1 MESSALN
8 LHNQFQSLRA
18 QVDGLNEGIEPQFLQ
33 MAVNFEEC
41 RKKWLHAGEELV
53 SCKEM
58 LAKAQTERGALEVKL
73 KHARNQVDVEIRRRQ
88 KAEAIYEKLERQLQL
103 IRELL
108 ISENNANS
116 VHLSEEQ
123 RSALAFL
130 STHSP
135 AAQAA
140 RSNLNSSRRL
150 TTIDESASLLS
161 DISYDQTDDSLDWD
175 SSAMKTV
182 RLRKRQKRRS
192 SRKLAEVPP
201 QAVKKPRSTG
211 RTSDRPNESIVAKT
225 IITVPGDGG
234 AVEAVSTIE
243 TVPYWT
249 QSRKKSAG
257 PAWRNTTT
265 TDQSETASE
274 APSTAVSD
282 FPAQVQTPRA
292 NGGGKKHNFT
302 PKTVIK
308 SEFCVPCGRRTK
320 FGKVY
325 LRCQDCRVVTHPECR
340 ERCPLPCNPT
350 AVGTPIKNTEAT
362 LADFAPA
369 TSPKIPALVIYC
381 IKEIEHRGL
390 HEVGLYRVSGHE
402 RLVKEL
408 KEKLIR
414 GKTLPPLNKVED
426 INVITG
432 VLKDFL
438 RNLPEPLLTFHLNK
452 TFMKA
457 AEIQDDDNS
466 LAMLYQTINE
476 LPQPNRDTLAC
487 LMIHLQKVSQSVNT
501 KMDVNNLARVF
512 GPTLV
517 GHAVPDPDP
526 MTILHD
532 TNRQPRVIQRL
543 LSIPASYWG
552 QFAYPDNT
560 VMDNAHHTDTPDY
573 KVSILGPLT
582 TPEHQTISKTPSSS
596 SLSQRMMQ
604 TFSSTTI
611 FGSKSKASA
620 ASNRQGNFFAS
631 PQLK

>member
-1 MESSALN
+1 M
-8 LHNQFQSLRA
+8 RA

-33 MAVNFEEC
+33 MVVNFEEC
-41 RKKWLHAGEELV
+41 RKKWLRSDEDLV
-53 SCKEM
+53 SCKEV
-58 LAKAQTERGALEVKL
+58 LAKTETERGALEVKL

-88 KAEAIYEKLERQLQL
+88 KAEAVYEKLERQLQL
-103 IRELL
+103 IRDLL
-108 ISENNANS
+108 ISENNGNS

-130 STHSP
+130 SAHSQ

-140 RSNLNSSRRL
+140 KGNVNTSRRL
-150 TTIDESASLLS
+150 TTIDESGSLLS
-161 DISYDQTDDSLDWD
+161 DISYDQTDDSL
-175 SSAMKTV
+175 M
-182 RLRKRQKRRS
+182 
-192 SRKLAEVPP
+192 
-201 QAVKKPRSTG
+201 
-211 RTSDRPNESIVAKT
+211 NESIVAKT
-225 IITVPGDGG
+225 TITVPVNGG

-249 QSRKKSAG
+249 RSRKNSTFGSFTTKFFECLGDFYHVIVSTVA
-257 PAWRNTTT
+257 PAWADTTT

-274 APSTAVSD
+274 APSTTVSD
-282 FPAQVQTPRA
+282 FPSQPKTPRP
-292 NGGGKKHNFT
+292 NGGAKKHHFI

-320 FGKVY
+320 FGKMY
-325 LRCQDCRVVTHPECR
+325 LRCQDCRAVTHPECR

-350 AVGTPIKNTEAT
+350 AASTPIKNTEST

-369 TSPKIPALVIYC
+369 TSPQIPVLVIYC

-414 GKTLPPLNKVED
+414 GKTLPPLNKIED
-426 INVITG
+426 IHVITG
-432 VLKDFL
+432 VLKDFF
-438 RNLPEPLLTFHLNK
+438 RKLPEPLLTFHLNK
-452 TFMKA
+452 AFMEA
-457 AEIQDDDNS
+457 AEIQDDGNS
-466 LAMLYQTINE
+466 LAMLYQTISE

-487 LMIHLQKVSQSVNT
+487 LMIHLQKVSQCVDT

-532 TNRQPRVIQRL
+532 TSRQPRIIERL
-543 LSIPASYWG
+543 LSIPAKYWG
-552 QFAYPDNT
+552 QFAYPDNIG
-560 VMDNAHHTDTPDY
+560 MDNVHHTPDH
-573 KVSILGPLT
+573 KVSILGPVT
-582 TPEHQTISKTPSSS
+582 TPEHQMMAKTPSSS
-596 SLSQRMMQ
+596 SLSQRMMH
-604 TFSSTTI
+604 TLSSTTM
-611 FGSKSKASA
+611 
-620 ASNRQGNFFAS
+620 
-631 PQLK
+631 

>member
-1 MESSALN
+1 MESSVVN
-8 LHNQFQSLRA
+8 LYNQFQNLRA

-41 RKKWLHAGEELV
+41 RKKWLRAGEELV
-53 SCKEM
+53 SCKEV
-58 LAKAQTERGALEVKL
+58 LAKAETERGALEVKL

-88 KAEAIYEKLERQLQL
+88 KAETVYEKLERQLQL

-108 ISENNANS
+108 ISENNGNS
-116 VHLSEEQ
+116 LHLNEEQ

-130 STHSP
+130 NAHSQ

-140 RSNLNSSRRL
+140 KGNLDSSRRL
-150 TTIDESASLLS
+150 TTIDESASLMS

-192 SRKLAEVPP
+192 SRKLPEVPP
-201 QAVKKPRSTG
+201 QAMKKPRSAG
-211 RTSDRPNESIVAKT
+211 RTSERMNESIVAKT
-225 IITVPGDGG
+225 TITVPVNGG

-249 QSRKKSAG
+249 RSRKNVA
-257 PAWRNTTT
+257 PALGDTTT

-274 APSTAVSD
+274 TPSTPVSD
-282 FPAQVQTPRA
+282 FPARLQTPRA
-292 NGGGKKHNFT
+292 NRGEKKHQFV

-308 SEFCVPCGRRTK
+308 SEFCIPCGRRTK
-320 FGKVY
+320 FGKMY
-325 LRCQDCRVVTHPECR
+325 LRCQDCRIVTHPECR
-340 ERCPLPCNPT
+340 DCCPLPCNPT
-350 AVGTPIKNTEAT
+350 AVGTPIKNTEIT

-381 IKEIEHRGL
+381 IREIEQRGL
-390 HEVGLYRVSGHE
+390 HEVGLYRVSGQE
-402 RLVKEL
+402 RMVKEL

-414 GKTLPPLNKVED
+414 GKTLPPLNKVDD

-438 RNLPEPLLTFHLNK
+438 RNLPEPLLTFNLNK
-452 TFMKA
+452 AFIKA
-457 AEIQDDDNS
+457 AEIQDDGNS
-466 LAMLYQTINE
+466 LAMLYQTISE

-487 LMIHLQKVSQSVNT
+487 LMIHLQKVSECVDT
-501 KMDVNNLARVF
+501 KMDVNNLAMVF

-517 GHAVPDPDP
+517 GHAVPNPDP

-532 TNRQPRVIQRL
+532 TNRQPRVVERL
-543 LSIPASYWG
+543 LSIPGKYWD

-560 VMDNAHHTDTPDY
+560 GMDNACHTDTPDHQ
-573 KVSILGPLT
+573 VSILGPLT
-582 TPEHQTISKTPSSS
+582 TPEHQAMAKTPSSS
-596 SLSQRMMQ
+596 SLSQRMRQ
-604 TFSSTTI
+604 TLSSTTI

-620 ASNRQGNFFAS
+620 GSNRQGTFFAS

>member
-1 MESSALN
+1 MMESTVVN
-8 LHNQFQSLRA
+8 LYDQFQSLRA

-41 RKKWLHAGEELV
+41 RKKWLRVGEELV
-53 SCKEM
+53 SCKEV
-58 LAKAQTERGALEVKL
+58 LTKTETEKGALEVKL

-88 KAEAIYEKLERQLQL
+88 KAEAVYEKLERQLQL
-103 IRELL
+103 IRDLL
-108 ISENNANS
+108 ISDNGNS
-116 VHLSEEQ
+116 VHLNEEQ

-130 STHSP
+130 SAHSQ

-140 RSNLNSSRRL
+140 KSNPNTSRRL

-192 SRKLAEVPP
+192 SRKLSDVPP
-201 QAVKKPRSTG
+201 QTVKKPRSTG
-211 RTSDRPNESIVAKT
+211 RTSDRINESIVAKT
-225 IITVPGDGG
+225 TITMPVNGV
-234 AVEAVSTIE
+234 AIEAVSTIE

-249 QSRKKSAG
+249 RSRKSVA
-257 PAWRNTTT
+257 PAWADTTT

-274 APSTAVSD
+274 APSTPVSD
-282 FPAQVQTPRA
+282 FPPHLRTPRA
-292 NGGGKKHNFT
+292 NGGGKKHHFI

-308 SEFCVPCGRRTK
+308 SELCVPCGRRTK
-320 FGKVY
+320 FGKMF

-340 ERCPLPCNPT
+340 DCCPLPCIPP
-350 AVGTPIKNTEAT
+350 AVSTPIRNIEAT
-362 LADFAPA
+362 LADFAPV
-369 TSPKIPALVIYC
+369 TSPMIPVLVVYC

-432 VLKDFL
+432 VLKDFF
-438 RNLPEPLLTFHLNK
+438 RKLPEPLLTFHLNK
-452 TFMKA
+452 AFMEA

-466 LAMLYQTINE
+466 LAILYQTISE

-487 LMIHLQKVSQSVNT
+487 LMIHLQKVSQSVAT

-526 MTILHD
+526 MTILND
-532 TNRQPRVIQRL
+532 TSRQPRVIQRL
-543 LSIPASYWG
+543 LSIPTGYWG
-552 QFAYPDNT
+552 QFAYPDN
-560 VMDNAHHTDTPDY
+560 VGMDMAHLTDTPDH
-573 KVSILGPLT
+573 KVSILGPVT
-582 TPEHQTISKTPSSS
+582 TPEHQMMAKTPSSS
-596 SLSQRMMQ
+596 SLSQRMKH
-604 TFSSTTI
+604 TLSSTSI
-611 FGSKSKASA
+611 FGSKSKASS
-620 ASNRQGNFFAS
+620 ASNCQGFFAS
-631 PQLK
+631 PRLK

>member
-1 MESSALN
+1 MESTVVN
-8 LHNQFQSLRA
+8 LYNQFQILRA
-18 QVDGLNEGIEPQFLQ
+18 HVDGLNEGIEPQFLQ
-33 MAVNFEEC
+33 MAVNFEDC
-41 RKKWLHAGEELV
+41 RKKWLRAGEELV

-58 LAKAQTERGALEVKL
+58 LTKAETERGALEVKL

-88 KAEAIYEKLERQLQL
+88 KAEAVYEKLERQLQL

-108 ISENNANS
+108 ISENNGS
-116 VHLSEEQ
+116 SIHLSEEQ

-130 STHSP
+130 SAHSQ

-140 RSNLNSSRRL
+140 NTNLNSSRRL

-175 SSAMKTV
+175 SSVMKNV
-182 RLRKRQKRRS
+182 RLRKRQKRVS
-192 SRKLAEVPP
+192 HM
-201 QAVKKPRSTG
+201 
-211 RTSDRPNESIVAKT
+211 NESIVAKT
-225 IITVPGDGG
+225 TITVPVNGG

-249 QSRKKSAG
+249 RSRKKSVAPQWG
-257 PAWRNTTT
+257 DTT
-265 TDQSETASE
+265 TDQSETVSE
-274 APSTAVSD
+274 TPSTPVPGY
-282 FPAQVQTPRA
+282 PAQVQTPRA
-292 NGGGKKHNFT
+292 NKGGKKHHFM

-308 SEFCVPCGRRTK
+308 SEFCMPCGKRTK
-320 FGKVY
+320 FGKLY
-325 LRCQDCRVVTHPECR
+325 LRCQDCRIVTHPECR
-340 ERCPLPCNPT
+340 DHCPLPYNPT
-350 AVGTPIKNTEAT
+350 AVSTPIKNTEAT

-369 TSPKIPALVIYC
+369 TSPQIPALVIYC

-390 HEVGLYRVSGHE
+390 HEVGLYRVSGQE
-402 RLVKEL
+402 RMVKEL

-452 TFMKA
+452 AFMEA
-457 AEIQDDDNS
+457 AEIQDNGNS
-466 LAMLYQTINE
+466 LAMLYQTVSE

-487 LMIHLQKVSQSVNT
+487 LMIHLQKVSQSVDT

-517 GHAVPDPDP
+517 GHAVPEPDP

-532 TNRQPRVIQRL
+532 TSRQPKHVVHTISRVL
-543 LSIPASYWG
+543 
-552 QFAYPDNT
+552 T
-560 VMDNAHHTDTPDY
+560 M
-573 KVSILGPLT
+573 SILGPVT
-582 TPEHQTISKTPSSS
+582 TPEHQMMAKTPSSS

-604 TFSSTTI
+604 TLSSTTL
-611 FGSKSKASA
+611 FGSKSKASS
-620 ASNRQGNFFAS
+620 ASHRQGNFFAS

>member
-1 MESSALN
+1 MESSVVN
-8 LHNQFQSLRA
+8 LYNQFQSLTA

-33 MAVNFEEC
+33 MAVNFEES
-41 RKKWLHAGEELV
+41 RKKWLRAGEELV
-53 SCKEM
+53 SCKEV
-58 LAKAQTERGALEVKL
+58 LAKAETERGALEVKL

-88 KAEAIYEKLERQLQL
+88 KAEAVYEKLERQLQL

-108 ISENNANS
+108 LSENNGNS

-130 STHSP
+130 SAHSQ

-140 RSNLNSSRRL
+140 KGNLNSSRRL
-150 TTIDESASLLS
+150 NTIDESASLLS

-192 SRKLAEVPP
+192 SRKLSELPP
-201 QAVKKPRSTG
+201 QAMKKPRSTG
-211 RTSDRPNESIVAKT
+211 RTSDRMNESIVTKT
-225 IITVPGDGG
+225 TITVPVNGG
-234 AVEAVSTIE
+234 TVEAVSTIE

-249 QSRKKSAG
+249 RSRKSVA
-257 PAWRNTTT
+257 PAWGDTTT

-274 APSTAVSD
+274 APSTPVPD
-282 FPAQVQTPRA
+282 FSAQLRTPRA
-292 NGGGKKHNFT
+292 NRGGKKHQFI

-320 FGKVY
+320 FGKMY
-325 LRCQDCRVVTHPECR
+325 LRCQDCRVVAHPECR

-350 AVGTPIKNTEAT
+350 AVSTPIKNTETT
-362 LADFAPA
+362 LADFAPV

-402 RLVKEL
+402 RLVRGL

-438 RNLPEPLLTFHLNK
+438 RKLPEPLLTFHLNK
-452 TFMKA
+452 AFMEA
-457 AEIQDDDNS
+457 AEIQDDGNS
-466 LAMLYQTINE
+466 LAMLYQTISE

-487 LMIHLQKVSQSVNT
+487 LMIHLQKVSQSVAT

-532 TNRQPRVIQRL
+532 TNRQPRVIERL
-543 LSIPASYWG
+543 LSIPGNYWG
-552 QFAYPDNT
+552 QFAYPYNAA
-560 VMDNAHHTDTPDY
+560 MDNAHTDTPDHQ
-573 KVSILGPLT
+573 VSLLGPVT
-582 TPEHQTISKTPSSS
+582 TPEHQMMAKTPSSS
-596 SLSQRMMQ
+596 SLSQRMMH
-604 TFSSTTI
+604 TLSSTTI
-611 FGSKSKASA
+611 FGSKSKATA
-620 ASNRQGNFFAS
+620 ASNRQCNFFAS

>member
-1 MESSALN
+1 MEPTVVN
-8 LHNQFQSLRA
+8 LYNQFQSLRA

-33 MAVNFEEC
+33 MAVNFEDC
-41 RKKWLHAGEELV
+41 RKKWLRAGEELV

-58 LAKAQTERGALEVKL
+58 LTKAETERGALEVKL

-88 KAEAIYEKLERQLQL
+88 KAEAVHEKLERQLQL
-103 IRELL
+103 IKELL
-108 ISENNANS
+108 ISENNGS
-116 VHLSEEQ
+116 SIHLSEEQ

-130 STHSP
+130 SAHSQ

-140 RSNLNSSRRL
+140 NTNLNSSRRL

-175 SSAMKTV
+175 SSVMKNV

-192 SRKLAEVPP
+192 SRRRSELNS
-201 QAVKKPRSTG
+201 QTVKKPRSTG
-211 RTSDRPNESIVAKT
+211 CPSDRMNESIVAKT
-225 IITVPGDGG
+225 TITVPVNGG

-249 QSRKKSAG
+249 RSRKKSVAPQWG
-257 PAWRNTTT
+257 DTTT
-265 TDQSETASE
+265 TDQSETVSE
-274 APSTAVSD
+274 APSTPVPD
-282 FPAQVQTPRA
+282 YPAQVQTPRA
-292 NGGGKKHNFT
+292 NKGGKKHHFI

-308 SEFCVPCGRRTK
+308 SEFCMPCGKRTK
-320 FGKVY
+320 FGKLY
-325 LRCQDCRVVTHPECR
+325 LRCQDCRIVTHPECR
-340 ERCPLPCNPT
+340 DHCPLPCNPT
-350 AVGTPIKNTEAT
+350 AVNTPIKNTEAT

-369 TSPKIPALVIYC
+369 TSPQIPALVIYC

-390 HEVGLYRVSGHE
+390 HEVGLYRVSGQE
-402 RLVKEL
+402 RMVKEL

-452 TFMKA
+452 AFMEA
-457 AEIQDDDNS
+457 AEIQDDGNS
-466 LAMLYQTINE
+466 LAMLYQTVSE

-487 LMIHLQKVSQSVNT
+487 LMIHLQRVSQSVDT

-517 GHAVPDPDP
+517 GHAVPEPDP

-532 TNRQPRVIQRL
+532 TSRQPRIIERL
-543 LSIPASYWG
+543 LSIPGSYWS
-552 QFAYPDNT
+552 QFAYPDNLGLG
-560 VMDNAHHTDTPDY
+560 NAQHAGTPNQQ
-573 KVSILGPLT
+573 VSILGPVT
-582 TPEHQTISKTPSSS
+582 TPEHQMMVKTPSSS

-604 TFSSTTI
+604 TLSSTTL
-611 FGSKSKASA
+611 FGSKSKATSA
-620 ASNRQGNFFAS
+620 SHRQGNFFAS